1 MKGAVE
7 QSEWAQW
14 FDDWLHDL
22 LNTFAR
28 STKKNIELAKVQLEL
43 GVARL
48 QVLKLAVTRWL
59 SRDNCV
65 ARIYDIYPS
74 LVALFKELPNKE
86 NVHATL
92 MSYKFV
98 ATLTL
103 MLDILM
109 LANALSR
116 VFHCTHV
123 PIKTSIEEV
132 DRFVADV
139 ERLYLGRAII
149 APT

>member
-1 MKGAVE
+1 M
-7 QSEWAQW
+7 
-14 FDDWLHDL
+14 
-22 LNTFAR
+22 
-28 STKKNIELAKVQLEL
+28 QLEL

-59 SRDNCV
+59 SRGNCV

-98 ATLTL
+98 APLTL

-116 VFHCTHV
+116 VLQCTHV
-123 PIKTSIEEV
+123 PIKTSMEEV

-139 ERLYLGRAII
+139 ERLYLRQAII